1 MLDVP
6 QPRTASN
13 DYTQDFSIEIPLEE
27 PSANNHNE
35 KSNDSLPT
43 YRMDPEID
51 IHQCR
56 ECLIC
61 YICLIL
67 VVLCYSIFIII
78 LYVWPEISKFT
89 LVVNTD
95 QGILNVYLGKKT
107 GTIDV
112 TTRSRCGIYPIVQ
125 TPLQ

>member
-43 YRMDPEID
+43 YR
-51 IHQCR
+51 
-56 ECLIC
+56 ECLTC

-78 LYVWPEISKFT
+78 LYLWPEISKFT

-107 GTIDV
+107 GTMV
-112 TTRSRCGIYPIVQ
+112 PNPMAPPRSRCGIHPIVN
-125 TPLQ
+125 PLQ